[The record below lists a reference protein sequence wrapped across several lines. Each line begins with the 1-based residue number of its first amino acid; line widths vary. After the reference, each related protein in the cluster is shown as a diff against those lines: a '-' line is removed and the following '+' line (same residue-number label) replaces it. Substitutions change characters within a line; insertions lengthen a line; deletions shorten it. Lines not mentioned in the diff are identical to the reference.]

1 MNLTFD
7 TVAMAKKESEKDQR
21 ASDRISIPGATV
33 LLRKHSVLN
42 IFERYSR
49 PMALYNFTKSG
60 ICFVSDKPFSLGDK
74 ITVQIV
80 IPGEKTLRLVGQ
92 IRWIEFGE
100 GPEERIIGAQF
111 RAFGKGSDFNPLKS
125 LDQLR
130 SLQQK
135 FS

>member
-1 MNLTFD
+1 MSE
-7 TVAMAKKESEKDQR
+7 KKSEKDQR
-21 ASDRISIPGATV
+21 ATDRISIPGATV
-33 LLRKHSVLN
+33 LLRKQSVLSV
-42 IFERYSR
+42 FERYSR

-60 ICFVSDKPFSLGDK
+60 ICFVSDKPFNLGDK
-74 ITVQIV
+74 IIIQII

-92 IRWIEFGE
+92 IRWIESE
-100 GPEERIIGAQF
+100 PNTEERIIGAQF

>member
-1 MNLTFD
+1 
-7 TVAMAKKESEKDQR
+7 MAEKTKDKDQR
-21 ASDRISIPGATV
+21 ATDRVSIPGATV
-33 LLRKHSVLN
+33 LLRRQSALSF
-42 IFERYSR
+42 FEPYSR

-60 ICFVSDKPFSLGDK
+60 ICFVSDKPFNLGDK

-92 IRWIEFGE
+92 IRWIENGQST
-100 GPEERIIGAQF
+100 EERIYGAQF

-130 SLQQK
+130 TLQQK